1 MCLVRHSHCKGVFQI
16 VYHPDAATVKRLQ
29 GYFRAL
35 LLPAEAAEAAEACL
49 RENSER
55 GLLIVL
61 WFEQVR
67 LCE

>member
-35 LLPAEAAEAAEACL
+35 LLPAEAAEACL
-49 RENSER
+49 RENPER

-61 WFEQVR
+61 SFEQVR